1 MPEIDARLREDVH
14 QLGELLG
21 DTIREQYGPRF
32 LDKIELI
39 RKGAKAARRG
49 SAEGAQQLT
58 ATLDGL
64 EEDELLPV
72 ARAFNQFLNLANIAE
87 QYHRIRRRRPNEP
100 EPFENLVLEELLGR
114 LKDAGHAPGQL
125 ARQLAG
131 LEIELVLTA
140 HPTEVARRTL
150 IQKYDAITAQ
160 LAAKDHADL
169 LPEERSRI
177 QQRLQRLVAE
187 AWHTDEIRKVR
198 PTPVDEAKWGFAV
211 IEHSLWQAL
220 PNVLRHVDEVLLRS
234 TGEHL
239 PLTAAPLRF
248 ASWMGGDR
256 DGNPNVTASVTREVL
271 LLARWM
277 AADLYLR
284 DIDRLAA
291 ELSMQQA
298 SPQLLARVGDSAEP
312 YRALL
317 KQLRERLRVTRNW
330 THQALGGGGAG
341 AGGGGGGPPPPGGGR
356 GRGAARRGG
365 GGAFRPAPSRAGP
378 TLWGGG
384 GGGPP
389 MGPPPPGAGAGPPT
403 EGVLEHNH
411 DLVEPLQLCHE
422 SLHACGMGVI
432 ADGALLDCL
441 RRAATFGLFLVRLD
455 VRQDSA
461 RHAAALSEITE
472 YLELGSYD
480 EWDEKTRLEFL
491 LEELNSRRPLLPAH
505 YQPSAETAEVLA
517 TCRAIAAAPPA
528 SLGSYVISMAGQPS
542 DVLAVQLL
550 LKESG
555 VDWPMRVVPL
565 FETLDD
571 LDNAGPCMERLLTLP
586 GYRSRLSGVQEVMIG
601 YSDSA
606 KDAGTLTA
614 AWAQY
619 RAQEKLVEICRQHE
633 VELLL
638 FHGRGGTVGR
648 GGGPAHAAI
657 LSQPPGSVAGRFRVT
672 EQGEMI
678 RFKFGLPDIA
688 EQNLNLY
695 LAAVLEATLM
705 PPPAPEPAWRA
716 QMDRLAKDALLA
728 YRRVV
733 RDDPQFVEYFRLAT
747 PEQELGRLP
756 LGSRPAKRR
765 EGGVESLRAIPWIFA
780 WTQTRL
786 MLPAWLGWETAL
798 LNAIERGEGALLGQM
813 RERWPFFTT
822 RIDMLEMVLAKA
834 DADIARLYDERLVP
848 LELRPLGRRLRD
860 LLSQAVRVVL
870 GLTGQS
876 LLLAHASETR
886 ESISVRNSYLD
897 PLHLLQA
904 ELLARSRR
912 CRGDACGGLEQ
923 ALLVTVA
930 GVAAGL
936 RNTG

>member
-1 MPEIDARLREDVH
+1 MPDIDARLREDVH
-14 QLGELLG
+14 LLGELLG
-21 DTIREQYGPRF
+21 QTIRAQYGQGF

-39 RKGAKAARRG
+39 RTGAKAARRG
-49 SAEGAQQLT
+49 SAEGARQLT
-58 ATLDGL
+58 ATLDALG
-64 EEDELLPV
+64 EDELLPV

-87 QYHRIRRRRPNEP
+87 QYHRIRRRTPKEP
-100 EPFENLVLEELLGR
+100 EPFENRVLGELLSR
-114 LKDAGHAPGQL
+114 LRKSGLGAEGL
-125 ARQLAG
+125 ARQVAA

-150 IQKYDAITAQ
+150 IQKYDAMSAQ
-160 LAAKDHADL
+160 LAADDHTDL
-169 LPEERSRI
+169 LPEEREAVRG
-177 QQRLQRLVAE
+177 RLQRLVAE
-187 AWHTDEIRKVR
+187 AWHTEEIRRTR

-220 PNVLRHVDEVLLRS
+220 PAFLRHVDATLQQTL
-234 TGEHL
+234 GERL
-239 PLTAAPLRF
+239 PLSVAPIRF

-256 DGNPNVTASVTREVL
+256 DGNPNVTAAITREVL

-284 DIDRLAA
+284 DVDSLASD
-291 ELSMQQA
+291 LSMQQA
-298 SPQLLARVGDSAEP
+298 SDELRAEVGEVAEP

-317 KQLRERLRVTRNW
+317 KQLRERLRATRAW
-330 THQALGGGGAG
+330 AE
-341 AGGGGGGPPPPGGGR
+341 
-356 GRGAARRGG
+356 
-365 GGAFRPAPSRAGP
+365 RAIHSGEA
-378 TLWGGG
+378 
-384 GGGPP
+384 
-389 MGPPPPGAGAGPPT
+389 PGA
-403 EGVLEHNH
+403 EVLTDNRE
-411 DLVEPLQLCHE
+411 LLEPLQLCYR
-422 SLHACGMGVI
+422 SLQDCGMGVI
-432 ADGALLDCL
+432 AEGALLDSL

-455 VRQDSA
+455 VRQDST
-461 RHAAALSEITE
+461 RHARAMSEITE
-472 YLELGSYD
+472 YLGLGNYA
-480 EWDEKTRLEFL
+480 EWDETVRQEFL
-491 LEELNSRRPLLPAH
+491 LEELASRRPLLPAN
-505 YQPSAETAEVLA
+505 YAASPETAEVLA
-517 TCRAIAAAPPA
+517 TCRVVAEAPAA

-550 LKESG
+550 LKECG
-555 VDWPMRVVPL
+555 LQRPMRVVPL

-571 LDNAGPCMERLLTLP
+571 LDNAGPCIDRLLSLDS
-586 GYRSRLSGVQEVMIG
+586 YRMGLAGPQEVMIG

-606 KDAGTLTA
+606 KDAGTLAA

-619 RAQEKLVEICRQHE
+619 RAQEALVEICRSHG

-657 LSQPPGSVAGRFRVT
+657 LSQPPGSVAGRFRTT

-678 RFKFGLPDIA
+678 RFKFGLPGIA

-695 LAAVLEATLM
+695 LAAVLEATLQ
-705 PPPAPEPAWRA
+705 PPPVPEPAWREE
-716 QMDRLAKDALLA
+716 MDRLAADGLAA
-728 YRRVV
+728 YRAVV
-733 RDDPQFVEYFRLAT
+733 RENPQFVDYFREAT

-786 MLPAWLGWETAL
+786 MLPAWLGWEEAL
-798 LNAIERGEGALLGQM
+798 LNAIERGEGALLGRM
-813 RERWPFFTT
+813 RKEWPFFTT

-834 DADIARLYDERLVP
+834 DREIAQLYDERLVQS
-848 LELRPLGRRLRD
+848 ELRPLGTHLRD
-860 LLSQAVRVVL
+860 LLSQSVRVVL

-876 LLLAHASETR
+876 QLLGNAAETR
-886 ESISVRNSYLD
+886 ESIGVRNTYLD

-912 CRGDACGGLEQ
+912 CAGDACGGLEQ

-930 GVAAGL
+930 GIAAGL

>member
-1 MPEIDARLREDVH
+1 MPDIDARLREDVH
-14 QLGELLG
+14 LLGELLG
-21 DTIREQYGPRF
+21 QTIRAQYGQGF

-39 RKGAKAARRG
+39 RTGAKAARRG
-49 SAEGAQQLT
+49 SAEGAKQLT

-64 EEDELLPV
+64 GENELLPV

-87 QYHRIRRRRPNEP
+87 QYHRIRRRTPKEP
-100 EPFENLVLEELLGR
+100 EPFENRVLAELLAR
-114 LKDAGHAPGQL
+114 LRKAGLGAEGL
-125 ARQLAG
+125 ARQMAE

-150 IQKYDAITAQ
+150 IQKYDAIAAQ
-160 LAAKDHADL
+160 LAAGDHSDL
-169 LPEERSRI
+169 LPEER
-177 QQRLQRLVAE
+177 QAVQEKLQRLIAE
-187 AWHTDEIRKVR
+187 AWHTDEIRRTR

-211 IEHSLWQAL
+211 IEHSLWHAL
-220 PNVLRHVDEVLLRS
+220 PDFLRHVDRTLQDTL
-234 TGEHL
+234 GERL
-239 PLTAAPLRF
+239 PLEAAPIRF

-256 DGNPNVTASVTREVL
+256 DGNPNVTAAITREVL

-284 DIDRLAA
+284 DVDSLAA

-298 SPQLLARVGDSAEP
+298 SDELRAEVGELAEP

-317 KQLRERLRVTRNW
+317 KQLRERLRATRAW
-330 THQALGGGGAG
+330 AE
-341 AGGGGGGPPPPGGGR
+341 
-356 GRGAARRGG
+356 
-365 GGAFRPAPSRAGP
+365 RAIHTGEE
-378 TLWGGG
+378 
-384 GGGPP
+384 
-389 MGPPPPGAGAGPPT
+389 PGAD
-403 EGVLEHNH
+403 VLQDNRE
-411 DLVEPLQLCHE
+411 LLEPLQLCYR
-422 SLHACGMGVI
+422 SLQQCGMGVI
-432 ADGALLDCL
+432 AEGALLDTL
-441 RRAATFGLFLVRLD
+441 RRAATFGLFLARLD
-455 VRQDSA
+455 VRQDST
-461 RHAAALSEITE
+461 RHARAMSEITE
-472 YLELGSYD
+472 YLGLGNYA
-480 EWDEKTRLEFL
+480 EWDESVRQEFL
-491 LEELNSRRPLLPAH
+491 LEELASRRPLLPAH
-505 YQPSAETAEVLA
+505 YPASPETAEVLA
-517 TCRAIAAAPPA
+517 TCRVVAQAPAA

-550 LKESG
+550 LKECG
-555 VDWPMRVVPL
+555 LERPMRVVPL

-571 LDNAGPCMERLLTLP
+571 LDNAGPCIDRLLSLDS
-586 GYRSRLSGVQEVMIG
+586 YRTGLAGPQEVMIG

-606 KDAGTLTA
+606 KDAGTLAA

-619 RAQEKLVEICRQHE
+619 RAQEALVDICRGHG

-657 LSQPPGSVAGRFRVT
+657 LSQPPGSVAGRFRTT

-695 LAAVLEATLM
+695 LAAVLEATLQ
-705 PPPAPEPAWRA
+705 PPPTPEPAWREE
-716 QMDRLAKDALLA
+716 MDRLAADGVLA
-728 YRRVV
+728 YRAVV
-733 RDDPQFVEYFRLAT
+733 REHPQFVDYFREAT

-786 MLPAWLGWETAL
+786 MLPAWLGWEDAL
-798 LNAIERGEGALLGQM
+798 FKAIERGEGALLSRM
-813 RERWPFFTT
+813 RKEWPFFTT

-834 DADIARLYDERLVP
+834 DREIAQLYDERLVQS
-848 LELRPLGRRLRD
+848 ELRPLGAHLRD
-860 LLSQAVRVVL
+860 LLSQSVRVVL

-876 LLLAHASETR
+876 QLLAHAAETR
-886 ESISVRNSYLD
+886 ESIGVRNTYLD

-912 CRGDACGGLEQ
+912 CTGDACGGLEQ
-923 ALLVTVA
+923 AMLVTVA
-930 GVAAGL
+930 GIAAGL

>member
-1 MPEIDARLREDVH
+1 MPDIDARLREDVH

-21 DTIREQYGPRF
+21 QTIRDQYGAGF

-39 RKGAKAARRG
+39 RQGAKAARRG
-49 SAEGAQQLT
+49 SAEGARQLT

-64 EEDELLPV
+64 AEDELLPV

-87 QYHRIRRRRPNEP
+87 QYHRIRRRKPDEP
-100 EPFENLVLEELLGR
+100 EPFENRVFAELLAR
-114 LKDAGHAPGQL
+114 LRKSGHEAGEL
-125 ARQLAG
+125 AAQVAG

-150 IQKYDAITAQ
+150 IQKYDAIAAQ
-160 LAAKDHADL
+160 LAAQDHADL
-169 LPEERSRI
+169 LPEESRRV
-177 QQRLQRLVAE
+177 QARLRQLIAE
-187 AWHTDEIRKVR
+187 AWHTEEIRRSR
-198 PTPVDEAKWGFAV
+198 PSPVDEAKWGFAV
-211 IEHSLWQAL
+211 IEHSLWEAL
-220 PNVLRHVDEVLLRS
+220 PNFLRQVDQSLRQH
-234 TGEHL
+234 TGQRL
-239 PLTAAPLRF
+239 PLSAAPIRF

-256 DGNPNVTASVTREVL
+256 DGNPNVTAAVTREAL

-284 DIDRLAA
+284 DVDGLASD
-291 ELSMQQA
+291 LSMQQA
-298 SPQLLARVGDSAEP
+298 STELCERVGPVAEP

-317 KQLRERLRVTRNW
+317 KQLRDRLRATRAW
-330 THQALGGGGAG
+330 AERALACSEQ
-341 AGGGGGGPPPPGGGR
+341 PP
-356 GRGAARRGG
+356 A
-365 GGAFRPAPSRAGP
+365 
-378 TLWGGG
+378 
-384 GGGPP
+384 
-389 MGPPPPGAGAGPPT
+389 
-403 EGVLEHNH
+403 EVLSDNRE
-411 DLVEPLQLCHE
+411 LLEPLELCHR
-422 SLHACGMGVI
+422 SLHECGMGVI

-441 RRAATFGLFLVRLD
+441 RRAATFGLFLTRLD
-455 VRQDSA
+455 IRQDST
-461 RHAAALSEITE
+461 RHARALSEITE
-472 YLELGSYD
+472 YLGLGRYD
-480 EWDEKTRLEFL
+480 EWDEAVRQEFL
-491 LEELNSRRPLLPAH
+491 LEELANRRPLLPASH
-505 YQPSAETAEVLA
+505 ALSAETGEVLA
-517 TCRAIAAAPPA
+517 TCRAIAAAPAA
-528 SLGSYVISMAGQPS
+528 SLGSYVISMAGHPS

-555 VDWPMRVVPL
+555 VSRPMRVVPL

-571 LDNAGPCMERLLTLP
+571 LDNAGPCIDRLLSLDS
-586 GYRSRLSGVQEVMIG
+586 YRDGLTGPQEVMIG

-606 KDAGTLTA
+606 KDAGTLAA

-619 RAQEKLVEICRQHE
+619 RAQEALVEICARHG

-657 LSQPPGSVAGRFRVT
+657 LSQPPGSVAGRFRTT

-678 RFKFGLPDIA
+678 RFKFGLPGIA

-695 LAAVLEATLM
+695 LAAVLEATLQ
-705 PPPAPEPAWRA
+705 PPPAPEQAWREE
-716 QMDRLAKDALLA
+716 MERLAADGLAA
-728 YRRVV
+728 YRAVV
-733 RDDPQFVEYFRLAT
+733 REHPQFVEYFRQAT

-786 MLPAWLGWETAL
+786 MLPAWLGWEDAL
-798 LNAIERGEGALLGQM
+798 LNAIERGEGALLGRM
-813 RERWPFFTT
+813 RNEWPFFAT

-834 DADIARLYDERLVP
+834 DGEIAQLYDQRLVQS
-848 LELRPLGRRLRD
+848 ELRQLGSHLRD
-860 LLSQAVRVVL
+860 LLSQSIRVLL

-876 LLLAHASETR
+876 RLLAQAIETR
-886 ESISVRNSYLD
+886 ESIGIRNIYLD

-912 CRGDACGGLEQ
+912 CQGDACGGLEK

-930 GVAAGL
+930 GIAAGL

>member
-1 MPEIDARLREDVH
+1 MPDIDARLREDVH

-21 DTIREQYGPRF
+21 QTIRAQYGQGF

-39 RKGAKAARRG
+39 RTGAKAARRG
-49 SAEGAQQLT
+49 SADGARQLT
-58 ATLDGL
+58 ATLDAL

-87 QYHRIRRRRPNEP
+87 QYHRIRRRKPNEP
-100 EPFENLVLEELLGR
+100 EPFENRVLGELLSR
-114 LKDAGHAPGQL
+114 LRKSGIAAEGL
-125 ARQLAG
+125 ARQVAALD
-131 LEIELVLTA
+131 IELVLTA

-150 IQKYDAITAQ
+150 IQKYDAMAAQ
-160 LAAKDHADL
+160 LAAGDHNDL
-169 LPEERSRI
+169 LPEER
-177 QQRLQRLVAE
+177 QAVQERLKRLVAE
-187 AWHTDEIRKVR
+187 AWHTEEIRRTR

-220 PNVLRHVDEVLLRS
+220 PAFLRQVDATLQQTL
-234 TGEHL
+234 GERL
-239 PLTAAPLRF
+239 PLNAAPIRF

-256 DGNPNVTASVTREVL
+256 DGNPNVTATITREVL

-284 DIDRLAA
+284 DVDNLAA
-291 ELSMQQA
+291 DLSMQQA
-298 SPQLLARVGDSAEP
+298 SAELREQVGEVAEP
-312 YRALL
+312 YRAQL
-317 KQLRERLRVTRNW
+317 KELRERLRATRAW
-330 THQALGGGGAG
+330 AERAIHSGE
-341 AGGGGGGPPPPGGGR
+341 
-356 GRGAARRGG
+356 
-365 GGAFRPAPSRAGP
+365 APDA
-378 TLWGGG
+378 
-384 GGGPP
+384 
-389 MGPPPPGAGAGPPT
+389 
-403 EGVLEHNH
+403 EVLQDNRELL
-411 DLVEPLQLCHE
+411 DPLELCYR
-422 SLHACGMGVI
+422 SLRDCGMEVI
-432 ADGALLDCL
+432 ADGALLDTL
-441 RRAATFGLFLVRLD
+441 RRAATFGLFLARLD
-455 VRQDSA
+455 VRQDST
-461 RHAAALSEITE
+461 RHARAMSEITQ
-472 YLELGSYD
+472 YLELGDYA
-480 EWDEKTRLEFL
+480 EWDESVRQEFL
-491 LEELNSRRPLLPAH
+491 LEELASRRPLLPATF
-505 YQPSAETAEVLA
+505 QATAETAEVLS
-517 TCRAIAAAPPA
+517 TCRVVARAPAA

-555 VDWPMRVVPL
+555 LQRPMRVVPL

-571 LDNAGPCMERLLTLP
+571 LDNAGPCIDRLLSLDS
-586 GYRSRLSGVQEVMIG
+586 YRTGLSGPQEVMIG

-606 KDAGTLTA
+606 KDAGTLAA

-619 RAQEKLVEICRQHE
+619 RAQEALVDICRGHG

-657 LSQPPGSVAGRFRVT
+657 LSQPPGSVAGRFRTT

-678 RFKFGLPDIA
+678 RFKFGLPGIA

-695 LAAVLEATLM
+695 LAAVLEATLQ
-705 PPPAPEPAWRA
+705 PPPVPEPAWREE
-716 QMDRLAKDALLA
+716 MDRLAADGLAA
-728 YRRVV
+728 YRAVV
-733 RDDPQFVEYFRLAT
+733 RENPQFVEYFREAT

-786 MLPAWLGWETAL
+786 MLPAWLGWEDAL
-798 LNAIERGEGALLGQM
+798 LNAIERGEGALLSRM
-813 RERWPFFTT
+813 RKEWPFFTT

-834 DADIARLYDERLVP
+834 DREIAQLYDERLVQS
-848 LELRPLGRRLRD
+848 ELRPLGAHLRD
-860 LLSQAVRVVL
+860 LLSQSVRVVL

-876 LLLAHASETR
+876 QLLGHAAETR
-886 ESISVRNSYLD
+886 ESIGVRNTYLD

-912 CRGDACGGLEQ
+912 CTGDACGGLEQ
-923 ALLVTVA
+923 AMLVTVA
-930 GVAAGL
+930 GIAAGL

>member
-1 MPEIDARLREDVH
+1 MPDIDARLREDVH
-14 QLGELLG
+14 LLGELLG
-21 DTIREQYGPRF
+21 QTIRAQYGQGF

-39 RKGAKAARRG
+39 RTGAKAARRG
-49 SAEGAQQLT
+49 SAEGAKQLT

-64 EEDELLPV
+64 GEDELLPV

-87 QYHRIRRRRPNEP
+87 QYHRIRRRTPKEP
-100 EPFENLVLEELLGR
+100 EPFENRVLAELLGR
-114 LKDAGHAPGQL
+114 LRKSGLGAEGL
-125 ARQLAG
+125 ARQVAE

-150 IQKYDAITAQ
+150 IQKYDAIAAQ
-160 LAAKDHADL
+160 LAAGDHADL
-169 LPEERSRI
+169 LPEER
-177 QQRLQRLVAE
+177 QAVKEKLQRLIAE
-187 AWHTDEIRKVR
+187 AWHTDEIRRTR

-211 IEHSLWQAL
+211 IEHSLWHAL
-220 PNVLRHVDEVLLRS
+220 PAFLGHVDRTLQDTL
-234 TGEHL
+234 GERL
-239 PLTAAPLRF
+239 PLTAAPVRF

-256 DGNPNVTASVTREVL
+256 DGNPNVTAAITREVL

-284 DIDRLAA
+284 DVDSLAA

-298 SPQLLARVGDSAEP
+298 SDELRAEVGDLAEP

-317 KQLRERLRVTRNW
+317 KQLRERLRATRAW
-330 THQALGGGGAG
+330 AE
-341 AGGGGGGPPPPGGGR
+341 
-356 GRGAARRGG
+356 
-365 GGAFRPAPSRAGP
+365 RAIHTGEE
-378 TLWGGG
+378 
-384 GGGPP
+384 
-389 MGPPPPGAGAGPPT
+389 PGA
-403 EGVLEHNH
+403 EVLQDNRE
-411 DLVEPLQLCHE
+411 LLEPLQLCYR
-422 SLHACGMGVI
+422 SLQACGMGVI
-432 ADGALLDCL
+432 ADGDLLDTL
-441 RRAATFGLFLVRLD
+441 RRAATFGLFLARLD
-455 VRQDSA
+455 VRQDST
-461 RHAAALSEITE
+461 RHARAMSEITE
-472 YLELGSYD
+472 YLGLGSYG
-480 EWDEKTRLEFL
+480 EWDESVRQEFL
-491 LEELNSRRPLLPAH
+491 LEELASRRPLLPAN
-505 YQPSAETAEVLA
+505 YQASPETAEVLA
-517 TCRAIAAAPPA
+517 TCRVVAQAPAA

-550 LKESG
+550 LKECG
-555 VDWPMRVVPL
+555 LQRPMRVVPL

-571 LDNAGPCMERLLTLP
+571 LDNAGPCIDRLLSLDS
-586 GYRSRLSGVQEVMIG
+586 YRTRLAGPQEVMIG

-606 KDAGTLTA
+606 KDAGTLAA
-614 AWAQY
+614 AWARY
-619 RAQEKLVEICRQHE
+619 CAQEALVDICRQHG

-657 LSQPPGSVAGRFRVT
+657 LSQPPGSVAGRFRTT

-695 LAAVLEATLM
+695 LAAVLEATLQ
-705 PPPAPEPAWRA
+705 PPPVPEPAWREE
-716 QMDRLAKDALLA
+716 MDRLAADGVLA
-728 YRRVV
+728 YRAVV
-733 RDDPQFVEYFRLAT
+733 RDNPQFVDYFREAT

-786 MLPAWLGWETAL
+786 MLPAWLGWEDAL
-798 LNAIERGEGALLGQM
+798 FKAIERGEGALLSRM
-813 RERWPFFTT
+813 RKEWPFFTT

-834 DADIARLYDERLVP
+834 DREIAQLYDERLVQS
-848 LELRPLGRRLRD
+848 ELRPLGVHLRD
-860 LLSQAVRVVL
+860 LLSQSVRVVL

-876 LLLAHASETR
+876 QLLAHAAETR
-886 ESISVRNSYLD
+886 ESIGVRNTYLD

-912 CRGDACGGLEQ
+912 CTGDACGGLEQ
-923 ALLVTVA
+923 AMLVTVA
-930 GVAAGL
+930 GIAAGL